1 MSTNL
6 IYCYSGTGNCLDMAK
21 NIAKE
26 LGDTDIVMMRS
37 FPAVTETKGAKRV
50 GFVFPCFGG
59 GAPTDVLEYAKFI
72 HITPET
78 YVFAVSQSASYAGTG
93 LAELNK
99 IHPLDYW
106 RTVTHQCSCIWLF
119 PHTLM
124 MPPMTPKQAQK
135 RSEKLAKEIGREI
148 LSMAKTEKNPPRN
161 VLNAAENAGERRLHR
176 LRSVCEA
183 VSQREHPPGKRP
195 GRHREQLCTVPG
207 LPAVLPHGRDFSW
220 QRHGQAGT
228 LSQPECQSRRSDGE
242 GYPHRLSMH
251 DVYLAHCTDG
261 RL

>member
-1 MSTNL
+1 MSTNI

-37 FPAVTETKGAKRV
+37 FPAVTETKGAKSV

-59 GAPTDVLEYAKFI
+59 GAPTDVLEYSKFI
-72 HITPET
+72 HIEPEA

-135 RSEKLAKEIGREI
+135 RSEKLAKEIG
-148 LSMAKTEKNPPRN
+148 LDVLAMAKTEKNPPRN
-161 VLNAAENAGERRLHR
+161 VLNAAENAGWPMISKKKAEGFRVSDACIGCGQCVKLCPRGNIRLENGR
-176 LRSVCEA
+176 AVIGTNCAQCLGCLQFCPTGAISLGSVTDK
-183 VSQREHPPGKRP
+183 REHYHNPNVKAADLMEKVI
-195 GRHREQLCTVPG
+195 HV
-207 LPAVLPHGRDFSW
+207 D
-220 QRHGQAGT
+220 
-228 LSQPECQSRRSDGE
+228 
-242 GYPHRLSMH
+242 
-251 DVYLAHCTDG
+251 
-261 RL
+261 

>member
-59 GAPTDVLEYAKFI
+59 GAPTDVLEYAKYI
-72 HITPET
+72 HIAPET

-99 IHPLDYW
+99 IHPLNYW

-135 RSEKLAKEIGREI
+135 RSEKLAKEIG
-148 LSMAKTEKNPPRN
+148 LDVLAMVKTNKKPPRN
-161 VLNAAENAGERRLHR
+161 DR
-176 LRSVCEA
+176 LRTVCEA
-183 VSQREHPPGKRP
+183 VSQREHQAGKRP
-195 GRHREQLCTVPG
+195 GCNRKQLRTVPG
-207 LPAVLPHGRDFSW
+207 LPAVLPRERNLSRQYHG
-220 QRHGQAGT
+220 
-228 LSQPECQSRRSDGE
+228 
-242 GYPHRLSMH
+242 
-251 DVYLAHCTDG
+251 
-261 RL
+261 